1 MTPLDYLKRYW
12 NLEVPIEN
20 EQGTTQW
27 ITIKV
32 ACYRL
37 GDMKESREK
46 FLDKLRPNLN
56 DKGEMVKVKVKS
68 VYGEEEKTFQSRAEI
83 APFVAA
89 PFMGKGSPEDM
100 QIVLQLAV
108 RYGLIGKT
116 QQEIQNYCDEKQGKT
131 QMGKN
136 IGLDCNGFVGN
147 FLWHTVGGHPW
158 IDKPANSK
166 ESHTSTGIKSL
177 LRNVGRQI
185 KTMEDL
191 VFNGIYVM
199 GLVNDAGNVI
209 DRKEGK
215 KQGHV
220 VISQPLTLKAKSL
233 YIPIFGWKYGEFP
246 SLQVVEAT
254 GRGKGLVESDYYIL
268 DVDKKGVFKVW
279 RGSQQE
285 QMSVQIYRVFGF

>member
-20 EQGTTQW
+20 GQGMTQW
-27 ITIKV
+27 VTVKV
-32 ACYRL
+32 ARYRL
-37 GDMKESREK
+37 GDNKEAREK

-56 DKGEMVKVKVKS
+56 EKGETVKVKVKS
-68 VYGEEEKTFQSRAEI
+68 VYGEEEKTFRSRAEI
-83 APFVAA
+83 APFVAH

-108 RYGLIGKT
+108 RYGLIGTT
-116 QQEIQNYCDEKQGKT
+116 QQEIQNYCDEIGAGE
-131 QMGKN
+131 MGL

-147 FLWHTVGGHPW
+147 FLWHTVGGHLW
-158 IDKPANSK
+158 DQKPASSK
-166 ESHTSTGIKSL
+166 DSYTSTGIVSL
-177 LRNVGRQI
+177 LRNVGSRI
-185 KTMEDL
+185 KKMEDL
-191 VFNGIYVM
+191 VLNGVYVM
-199 GLVNDAGNVI
+199 GLVNNSGNVI

-220 VISQPLTLKAKSL
+220 VISQPLTLKAKSI
-233 YIPIFGWKYGEFP
+233 YIPILGWKFGEIP
-246 SLQVVEAT
+246 SLQIIEAT
-254 GRGKGLVESDYYIL
+254 GRGKGLVVSDYYIF

-285 QMSVQIYRVFGF
+285 EMRVQIYRVWGF